1 MRVTIHPSSISGS
14 LSAPPSKSMAHRA
27 LICAALAEGESHI
40 TNLSGSEDISATCRA
55 LTLLGAK
62 FTPEGENGVCVTG
75 TGGHIAAPEVP
86 VDCGESGSTLR
97 FLIPVF
103 ARCGKPITFTG
114 HGRLMERPQ
123 TVYAELF
130 KACSIPFSH
139 TDEAIRVYGALPA
152 GSYTV
157 RGDVSSQF
165 ISGLLFAL
173 PLARGTR
180 GESDQQGKSNT
191 QGENIVRGTHNE
203 SVLHI
208 TPPFESRSYI
218 ALTLAA
224 LADFGIAARFGDENT
239 ICIDRNQKYAPCNYT
254 VEGDYS
260 QAAFLAVLGA
270 LCGGVT
276 VTGLRPDTKQGDAAI
291 LDILARCGARFT
303 RAGGT
308 CSGSSSSN
316 GSCSGGTPSSDTSS
330 GGTPSGNTSSVGTSS
345 GGTPSGDTSSGGTP
359 SGNISSGGTC
369 AGDAV
374 TFEKS
379 SLHGTRIDLADCPDL
394 GPVLMA
400 LGAFCAGETV
410 IENAGRLR
418 LKESDRIE
426 AMETELRKLGAD
438 ISSTPDTVTIRG
450 GALHGAS
457 DLCGHNDHRVVMALT
472 VAALAAGVPA
482 AINGAEAVRKSWP
495 GFFAAIRTL
504 GAEIAEQPEAVE

>member
-1 MRVTIHPSSISGS
+1 MRVTIAPSNISGT
-14 LSAPPSKSMAHRA
+14 LNAPPSKSMAHRA

-40 TNLSGSEDISATCRA
+40 TNLSGSDDIAATCRA

-62 FTPEGENGVCVTG
+62 FIPEGENGVCVTG

-103 ARCGKPITFTG
+103 ARCGKPVSFTG

-130 KACSIPFSH
+130 QACSIPFTH
-139 TDEAIRVYGALPA
+139 TDESIRVYGALPA

-173 PLARGTR
+173 PLARGAHGESSAR
-180 GESDQQGKSNT
+180 GESAAQGDSGA
-191 QGENIVRGTHNE
+191 QSENGVRGMHNE

-224 LADFGIAARFGDENT
+224 LADFGIAARFEDENT
-239 ICIDRNQKYAPCNYT
+239 ICIDGNQKYASCNYT

-276 VTGLRPDTKQGDAAI
+276 VTGLRPDTMQGDAAI
-291 LDILARCGARFT
+291 LEILTRCGAQFT
-303 RAGGT
+303 R
-308 CSGSSSSN
+308 
-316 GSCSGGTPSSDTSS
+316 
-330 GGTPSGNTSSVGTSS
+330 
-345 GGTPSGDTSSGGTP
+345 
-359 SGNISSGGTC
+359 

-374 TFEKS
+374 TFTKS
-379 SLHGTRIDLADCPDL
+379 ELHGTHIDLADCPDL
-394 GPVLMA
+394 GPVLMT
-400 LGAFCAGETV
+400 LGTFCAGETV

-438 ISSTPDTVTIRG
+438 ITSTPDTVMIRG
-450 GALHGAS
+450 KALHGAAPDS
-457 DLCGHNDHRVVMALT
+457 GTLHGSAPHGSASHGDALHGADDLYGHNDHRVVMALT

-482 AINGAEAVRKSWP
+482 VIDGAEAVRKSWP
-495 GFFAAIRTL
+495 DFFSDIRTL
-504 GAEIAEQPEAVE
+504 GAKIAEQASTAE

>member
-1 MRVTIHPSSISGS
+1 MRVTIAPSHISGT

-75 TGGHIAAPEVP
+75 TGGQITAPEVP

-103 ARCGKPITFTG
+103 ARCGKPVTFTG

-123 TVYAELF
+123 TVYAGLF

-139 TDEAIRVYGALPA
+139 TDESIRVYGALPA
-152 GSYTV
+152 GQYTI

-173 PLARGTR
+173 PLARG
-180 GESDQQGKSNT
+180 D
-191 QGENIVRGTHNE
+191 

-224 LADFGIAARFGDENT
+224 LAGFGITARFADENT
-239 ICIDRNQKYAPCNYT
+239 ICIEGNQKYVPCNYT

-276 VTGLRPDTKQGDAAI
+276 VNGLRPDTKQGDAAI

-303 RAGGT
+303 RSGGA
-308 CSGSSSSN
+308 CSGS
-316 GSCSGGTPSSDTSS
+316 TSS
-330 GGTPSGNTSSVGTSS
+330 GGVCS
-345 GGTPSGDTSSGGTP
+345 GG
-359 SGNISSGGTC
+359 IR
-369 AGDAV
+369 AGDVV

-379 SLHGTRIDLADCPDL
+379 ALHGTRIDLADCPDL

-438 ISSTPDTVTIRG
+438 ITSTPDTVTIRG
-450 GALHGAS
+450 SVLHGT
-457 DLCGHNDHRVVMALT
+457 DNLYGHNDHRVVMALT
-472 VAALAAGVPA
+472 VAALATGVPA
-482 AINGAEAVRKSWP
+482 VIGGAGAVRKSWP
-495 GFFAAIRTL
+495 EFFADIRKL
-504 GAEIAEQPEAVE
+504 GAEITEQTETGETEAIK

>member
-1 MRVTIHPSSISGS
+1 MRVTIRPSSISGA

-27 LICAALAEGESHI
+27 LICAALAGGKSYI
-40 TNLSGSEDISATCRA
+40 ANLSGSEDIAATCRA
-55 LTLLGAK
+55 LSLLGAE
-62 FTPEGENGVCVTG
+62 FAPEGEDALRVTG

-103 ARCGKPITFTG
+103 ARCGKPVGFTG

-139 TDEAIRVYGALPA
+139 TDTFIRVCGALPA

-173 PLARGTR
+173 PLA
-180 GESDQQGKSNT
+180 QG
-191 QGENIVRGTHNE
+191 E

-224 LADFGIAARFGDENT
+224 LADFGIAARFENENT
-239 ICIDRNQKYAPCNYT
+239 ICIDGNQKYVPCNYT

-276 VTGLRPDTKQGDAAI
+276 VRSLRPDTKQGDAAI
-291 LDILARCGARFT
+291 LEILARCGARYT
-303 RAGGT
+303 R
-308 CSGSSSSN
+308 
-316 GSCSGGTPSSDTSS
+316 
-330 GGTPSGNTSSVGTSS
+330 
-345 GGTPSGDTSSGGTP
+345 
-359 SGNISSGGTC
+359 

-374 TFEKS
+374 TFAKS
-379 SLHGTRIDLADCPDL
+379 ALRGTRINLADCPDL

-438 ISSTPDTVTIRG
+438 ISSTPDTVTVRGNALNGCAQYG
-450 GALHGAS
+450 GAPQSSVLQSGALQSGVLHGA
-457 DLCGHNDHRVVMALT
+457 DNLCGHNDHRVVMALA
-472 VAALAAGVPA
+472 VAALSAGVPA
-482 AINGAEAVRKSWP
+482 VIDGAGAVRKSWP
-495 GFFAAIRTL
+495 DFFAAIRTL
-504 GAEIAEQPEAVE
+504 GADITEQNRECTPE

>member
-1 MRVTIHPSSISGS
+1 MRVTIAPSHISGA

-103 ARCGKPITFTG
+103 ARCGKPVTFIG

-180 GESDQQGKSNT
+180 GESDQQCKSNT
-191 QGENIVRGTHNE
+191 QGENIVRDIHNE
-203 SVLHI
+203 SMLHI

-276 VTGLRPDTKQGDAAI
+276 VTGLRPDTQQGDTAI

-303 RAGGT
+303 RAGGI

-316 GSCSGGTPSSDTSS
+316 GSCSGGTPS
-330 GGTPSGNTSSVGTSS
+330 
-345 GGTPSGDTSSGGTP
+345 GGTPSGDTP
-359 SGNISSGGTC
+359 SGGTC

-379 SLHGTRIDLADCPDL
+379 TLHGTRIDLADCPDL

>member
-1 MRVTIHPSSISGS
+1 MRVTIHPSNISGV

-27 LICAALAEGESHI
+27 LICAALAGGESHI
-40 TNLSGSEDISATCRA
+40 TNLSGSGDISATCRA
-55 LTLLGAK
+55 LTLLGAG
-62 FTPEGENGVCVTG
+62 FAPEGENGMRVSG
-75 TGGHIAAPEVP
+75 TGGRIAAPEVP

-103 ARCGKPITFTG
+103 ARCGKPVFFTG

-139 TDEAIRVYGALPA
+139 TDTSIRVYGALPA

-180 GESDQQGKSNT
+180 SEGGQQGKSNT
-191 QGENIVRGTHNE
+191 QGENSARGEHNE

-224 LADFGIAARFGDENT
+224 LADFGIAARFEDENT
-239 ICIDRNQKYAPCNYT
+239 ICIEGNQKYVPCNYT

-276 VTGLRPDTKQGDAAI
+276 VTGLRSDTKQGDAAI

-303 RAGGT
+303 R
-308 CSGSSSSN
+308 
-316 GSCSGGTPSSDTSS
+316 SGGTHSDSTR
-330 GGTPSGNTSSVGTSS
+330 
-345 GGTPSGDTSSGGTP
+345 
-359 SGNISSGGTC
+359 

-374 TFEKS
+374 MFAKS
-379 SLHGTRIDLADCPDL
+379 ELHGTHIDLADCPDL

-426 AMETELRKLGAD
+426 AMETELRKMGAD
-438 ISSTPDTVTIRG
+438 ISSTPDTVTVRGKALPG
-450 GALHGAS
+450 GALHGAE

-482 AINGAEAVRKSWP
+482 VIDGAEAVRKSWP
-495 GFFAAIRTL
+495 DFFADIRTL
-504 GAEIAEQPEAVE
+504 GANITGQPGLVE